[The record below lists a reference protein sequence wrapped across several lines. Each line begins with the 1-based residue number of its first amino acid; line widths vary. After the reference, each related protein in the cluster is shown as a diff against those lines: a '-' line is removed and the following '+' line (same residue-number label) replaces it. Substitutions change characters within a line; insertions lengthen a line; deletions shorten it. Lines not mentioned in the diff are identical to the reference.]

1 MVAISEDVTMQMILL
16 DVDLGKNIRN
26 IRISRNMT
34 QENVIAKIQLLGS
47 MMSRSTLANIEGGYR
62 NIKASDL
69 MALKII
75 FDVDYSAFFE
85 GL

>member
-1 MVAISEDVTMQMILL
+1 MQMILL